1 MGKRTVMKYTNPD
14 LYNSALVTIDVQRD
28 FSLPGSPAEIPG
40 TMNVVPNIVK
50 LLDSYRASGRPI
62 VHIVRL
68 YLSDGSNVDLCRR
81 EFIQSG
87 KELVR
92 PGSAGA
98 ELVQELLPSTDTELN
113 CPHLLGGGIQ
123 TLGPGEVVIYK
134 PRWGAFF
141 RTPLQDHLDGLQ
153 VNTLVVCGCNFPNC
167 PRTTIYEASE
177 RDFRIV
183 LVEDAVSGIYQQGKE
198 ELRNIG
204 VHLWSTEILIN
215 GLNTEP
221 GVPDNA

>member
-1 MGKRTVMKYTNPD
+1 MG
-14 LYNSALVTIDVQRD
+14 
-28 FSLPGSPAEIPG
+28 
-40 TMNVVPNIVK
+40 VVPSIVK
-50 LLDSYRASGRPI
+50 LLNAYRTRGRPI

-81 EFIQSG
+81 ELIESG
-87 KELVR
+87 KDLAR

-98 ELVQELLPSTDTELN
+98 ELVQELLPTSGTELN

-123 TLGPGEVVIYK
+123 ALGPGEVVIYK

-141 RTPLQDHLDGLQ
+141 GTPLHDHLDGLQ

-177 RDFRIV
+177 RDFRII

-204 VHLWSTEILIN
+204 VHLWSTEMLIN
-215 GLNTEP
+215 RLNTEP
-221 GVPDNA
+221 GVPGDP

>member
-1 MGKRTVMKYTNPD
+1 
-14 LYNSALVTIDVQRD
+14 
-28 FSLPGSPAEIPG
+28 
-40 TMNVVPNIVK
+40 MNVVPYIVK
-50 LLDSYRASGRPI
+50 LLNAYRAIGRPI

-81 EFIQSG
+81 ESVRTG

-98 ELVQELLPSTDTELN
+98 ELVQELLPAADKELD

-123 TLGPGEVVIYK
+123 TLGPREVAIYK

-141 RTPLQDHLDGLQ
+141 GTPLHDHLDGLQ

-177 RDFRIV
+177 RDFRVV

-204 VHLWSTEILIN
+204 VHLWSTQMLIER
-215 GLNTEP
+215 LNTGP
-221 GVPDNA
+221 GVTGDA

>member
-1 MGKRTVMKYTNPD
+1 MQYTKPD
-14 LYNSALVTIDVQRD
+14 LSNSALVTIDVQRD

-40 TMNVVPNIVK
+40 TMSVVPYIVK
-50 LLDSYRASGRPI
+50 LLNAYRASRRPI

-68 YLSDGSNVDLCRR
+68 YLGDGSNVDLCRR
-81 EFIQSG
+81 ELIRRG

-98 ELVQELLPSTDTELN
+98 ELVRELMPTSDTELD

-141 RTPLQDHLDGLQ
+141 GTPLHDHLDGLQ
-153 VNTLVVCGCNFPNC
+153 VNTLIVCGCNFPNC

-183 LVEDAVSGIYQQGKE
+183 LVEDAVSGIYRRGKE

-221 GVPDNA
+221 CVPGDA

>member
-1 MGKRTVMKYTNPD
+1 M
-14 LYNSALVTIDVQRD
+14 
-28 FSLPGSPAEIPG
+28 PGSPAEIPG
-40 TMNVVPNIVK
+40 TMGTIPSIVR
-50 LLDSYRASGRPI
+50 LLNAYRARERPI

-68 YLSDGSNVDLCRR
+68 YLSDGSNADLCRR
-81 EFIQSG
+81 ESIQKG
-87 KELVR
+87 NELVC

-98 ELVQELLPSTDTELN
+98 ELIQELLPAADTKLD

-123 TLGPGEVVIYK
+123 TLGPGEVAIYK

-141 RTPLQDHLDGLQ
+141 GTPLHDHLDGLQ

-204 VHLWSTEILIN
+204 VHLWSTETLIKK
-215 GLNTEP
+215 LNTELSVP
-221 GVPDNA
+221 GDTQ

>member
-1 MGKRTVMKYTNPD
+1 MKYTKPD
-14 LYNSALVTIDVQRD
+14 LSNSALVTIDVQRD

-40 TMNVVPNIVK
+40 TMSVVPYIVK
-50 LLDSYRASGRPI
+50 LLNAYRASRRPI

-81 EFIQSG
+81 ELIRGG

-98 ELVQELLPSTDTELN
+98 ELVRELLPTSDTELD
-113 CPHLLGGGIQ
+113 CPHLLGGEIQ

-141 RTPLQDHLDGLQ
+141 GTPLHDHLDGLQ

-183 LVEDAVSGIYQQGKE
+183 LVEDAVSGIYRQGKE

-221 GVPDNA
+221 GVPGDA

>member
-1 MGKRTVMKYTNPD
+1 MKYTNPD
-14 LYNSALVTIDVQRD
+14 LPNSALVTIDVQRD
-28 FSLPGSPAEIPG
+28 FSQPGSRAKIPG
-40 TMNVVPNIVK
+40 TMDVVPHIVR
-50 LLDSYRASGRPI
+50 LLNAYRTNDRPI

-81 EFIQSG
+81 ELIQSG
-87 KELVR
+87 KEIVR

-98 ELVQELLPSTDTELN
+98 QLVQDLLPTAHTELN

-123 TLGPGEVVIYK
+123 TLGPNEVVIYK

-141 RTPLQDHLDGLQ
+141 GTPLHDHLHGLQ
-153 VNTLVVCGCNFPNC
+153 VNTLVVCGSNFPNC

-204 VHLWSTEILIN
+204 VHLWSTETLIDR
-215 GLNTEP
+215 LNTEP
-221 GVPDNA
+221 SIPGDT